1 MLSMRPFGGGHSICS
16 DRFFAS
22 NEILGGLALILD
34 QLDVEI
40 DEARLKRNG
49 WPKPDV
55 KCQGGLLPDRGLTRL
70 RWRKGREPKV

>member
-1 MLSMRPFGGGHSICS
+1 MKSWV
-16 DRFFAS
+16 AY
-22 NEILGGLALILD
+22 LD

-55 KCQGGLLPDRGLTRL
+55 KCQGRL
-70 RWRKGREPKV
+70 AAGQRIDGQASLEER